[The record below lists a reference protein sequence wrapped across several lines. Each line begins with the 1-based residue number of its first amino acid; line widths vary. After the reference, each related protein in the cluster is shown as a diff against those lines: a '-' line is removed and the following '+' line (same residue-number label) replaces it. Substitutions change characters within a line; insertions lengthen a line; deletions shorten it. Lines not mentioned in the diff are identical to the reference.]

1 MFVFGAIGDFGYNL
15 MQYVHVAGMFV
26 AFAFTFSR
34 AKGASPAE
42 SGAKLRKVFGPALA
56 VAGLAGFGLAGMS
69 GKDANGDLI
78 YSMSQPWLS
87 VASLLWFIALGL
99 VFALIAPAQDK
110 VATGDQNAAKIVAA
124 GTGGLHVILAIALY
138 LMIWKPG
145 L

>member
-1 MFVFGAIGDFGYNL
+1 MFVLGAIGDIGYNI

-34 AKGASPAE
+34 VKGASPAE
-42 SGAKLRKVFGPALA
+42 TGSKLRKVYGPALA
-56 VAGLAGFGLAGMS
+56 VAGLAGFGVAGMS
-69 GKDANGDLI
+69 EKF
-78 YSMSQPWLS
+78 YRVSQPWLS
-87 VASLLWFIALGL
+87 VAALLWFIALGL

-110 VATGDQNAAKIVAA
+110 VANGDQNAAKIVAA
-124 GTGGLHVILAIALY
+124 GTGGLHLILAVTLY

>member
-1 MFVFGAIGDFGYNL
+1 MFVLGAIGDTGYNI
-15 MQYVHVAGMFV
+15 MQYIHVAGMLV

-42 SGAKLRKVFGPALA
+42 SGAKLRKFYGPALA
-56 VAGLAGFGLAGMS
+56 VAGLAGFGVAGMS
-69 GKDANGDLI
+69 GKDANDELI

-87 VASLLWFIALGL
+87 VAALLWFIALGL

-110 VATGDQNAAKIVAA
+110 VANGDQSAAKMVSA
-124 GTGGLHVILAIALY
+124 GTGGLHLILAVALY